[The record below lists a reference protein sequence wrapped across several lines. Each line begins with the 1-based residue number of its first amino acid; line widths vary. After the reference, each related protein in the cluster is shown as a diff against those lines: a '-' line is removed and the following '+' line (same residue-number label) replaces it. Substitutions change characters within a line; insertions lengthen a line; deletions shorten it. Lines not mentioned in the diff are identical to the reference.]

1 MNKILKKFC
10 EILGY
15 KLLEKNY
22 VKNKQFLFYKSDLTL
37 NKIIE
42 NLIKNDQI
50 KNLIQIGANDG
61 KSFEELNILIKKY
74 KIESLLVEPI
84 KENFE
89 LLQKNYK
96 DFKNVILVN
105 SALSV
110 NNEISFLYKVNPQY
124 YNKYGEFIKA
134 IPSFDRK
141 HLIKHGVKS
150 GHIIKE
156 LVNQITFLELF
167 QKNKILNLDLLFV
180 DTEGYDCKIIKNFFL
195 VSKMR
200 PIIIFEWIHIN
211 QHEFNSI
218 VTKISNENYFIFPV
232 NHDLICFPKEKNFF
246 IKIN

>member
-1 MNKILKKFC
+1 MNKVLKKFC
-10 EILGY
+10 EIFGY

-22 VKNKQFLFYKSDLTL
+22 IKNKQFLFYKSDLNL

-42 NLIKNDQI
+42 NLIKNKQI

-61 KSFEELNILIKKY
+61 KSFEELNILIKEYQIK
-74 KIESLLVEPI
+74 SLLVEPI

-89 LLQKNYK
+89 LLKKNYEG
-96 DFKNVILVN
+96 FENVILEN

-110 NNEISFLYKVNPQY
+110 NNEILFMYKVNPCY
-124 YNKYGEFIKA
+124 YHKYGEFIKA

-141 HLIKHGVKS
+141 HLTKHGVRS

-167 QKNKILNLDLLFV
+167 LKNKIRNLDLLFI
-180 DTEGYDCKIIKNFFL
+180 DAEGYDCEIVNNFFL

-200 PIIIFEWIHIN
+200 PVIIFEWIHGKH
-211 QHEFNSI
+211 QEFKDI
-218 VTKISNENYFIFPV
+218 VEKISDENYFIFPV
-232 NHDLICFPKEKNFF
+232 NHDLICFPKEKNFHL
-246 IKIN
+246 KIN

>member
-10 EILGY
+10 GIFGY

-22 VKNKQFLFYKSDLTL
+22 IKNKQFLFYKSDLNI

-61 KSFEELNILIKKY
+61 KSFEELNILIKEYQIK
-74 KIESLLVEPI
+74 SFLVEPI

-89 LLQKNYK
+89 LLKKNY
-96 DFKNVILVN
+96 DGFKNVIFEN
-105 SALSV
+105 SALSI
-110 NNEISFLYKVNPQY
+110 NNKISFLYKVNPSHY
-124 YNKYGEFIKA
+124 HKYGEFIKA

-141 HLIKHGVKS
+141 HLIKHGVRS

-156 LVNQITFLELF
+156 SVNQITFLELF
-167 QKNKILNLDLLFV
+167 KKNKIFNLDLLFV
-180 DTEGYDCKIIKNFFL
+180 DAEGYDCEIINNFFL

-200 PIIIFEWIHIN
+200 PIIIFEWIHGN
-211 QHEFNSI
+211 HNELKNI
-218 VTKISNENYFIFPV
+218 VTKISDENYFIFPL
-232 NHDLICFPKEKNFF
+232 NHDLICLPKEKSFF
-246 IKIN
+246 FKIN